1 MKRQYQTSTVN
12 VTTAERTTT
21 LNGIINQ
28 ADLLQTKGFTTL
40 IHIFA
45 QDKFAMGEGI
55 DWSYLENAGDGVLS
69 PHEAV
74 FKTFL
79 EKTQAKGI
87 KI

>member
-1 MKRQYQTSTVN
+1 MKRQYPTNTVN
-12 VTTAERTTT
+12 MSTAERTTT
-21 LNGIINQ
+21 LNGIVNQ
-28 ADLLQTKGFTTL
+28 ADLLQAKGFIPL

-55 DWSYLENAGDGVLS
+55 DWSYMENGGDGVLS